1 MIFLREERRMKYSLR
16 MHVILYV
23 SSICAIVFADL
34 RVPSAF
40 PLSAH
45 VVEQRSSL
53 WLSFVVNKIE
63 AEDFRVDISADR
75 LPFDRTKSSIF
86 SILFENLFK
95 SKKLEKRFNK
105 DRQIFLKEYKF
116 LGKIASV
123 K

>member
-1 MIFLREERRMKYSLR
+1 MKYSLR

-95 SKKLEKRFNK
+95 SKKLEIKNENTFEKRFNK
-105 DRQIFLKEYKF
+105 DGQIFLKEYKF

>member
-1 MIFLREERRMKYSLR
+1 M
-16 MHVILYV
+16 
-23 SSICAIVFADL
+23 
-34 RVPSAF
+34 
-40 PLSAH
+40 
-45 VVEQRSSL
+45 
-53 WLSFVVNKIE
+53 NKIE

-95 SKKLEKRFNK
+95 SKKLEIKNENTFEKRFNK
-105 DRQIFLKEYKF
+105 DGQIFLKEYKF